1 MFFILLALLLIGG
14 LFALL
19 IHQVKLKGYL
29 GEKAVEKILA
39 TLPNEQYV
47 VYNNIL
53 LKTDYGTTQIDHI
66 VLSVF
71 GVFAIET
78 KNYQGWIFGNERD
91 DYWTQNIYGK
101 KTRFKN
107 PILQN
112 YGHFKA
118 IERVFSDF
126 DELKIIP
133 IVAFSGR
140 SELKVNVNSEN
151 VIKFSQLKGRIGS
164 YTLKLMN
171 FETVR
176 KMGEVLIH
184 NNIDSKENRIEHNTK
199 IKSNLKNNNIKIANN
214 ICPRC
219 GGNLVNR
226 NGKYGSFIGCSNYPK
241 CRFTKK
247 I

>member
-1 MFFILLALLLIGG
+1 MFFILLELLVFAG

-19 IHQVKLKGYL
+19 IYQVRLKGYL

-39 TLPNEQYV
+39 TLPKDQYL

-53 LKTDYGTTQIDHI
+53 LQTDYGTTQIDHI

-71 GVFAIET
+71 GVFVIET

-91 DYWTQNIYGK
+91 EYWTQNIYGK

-112 YGHFKA
+112 YGHVKA
-118 IERVFSDF
+118 IECVFSDF
-126 DELKIIP
+126 GELKLIP

-140 SELKVNVNSEN
+140 SELKVNVNSQN
-151 VIKFSQLKGRIGS
+151 VIKFSQLKSRIGL
-164 YTLKLMN
+164 YTIKIMN
-171 FETVR
+171 FETVV
-176 KMGEVLIH
+176 KMAEVLAH
-184 NNIDSKENRIEHNTK
+184 ANIDSKENRIEHNRK

-214 ICPRC
+214 VCPRC

-226 NGKYGSFIGCSNYPK
+226 NGKYGRFIGCSNYPK

>member
-1 MFFILLALLLIGG
+1 
-14 LFALL
+14 
-19 IHQVKLKGYL
+19 K
-29 GEKAVEKILA
+29 
-39 TLPNEQYV
+39 EQYV

-53 LKTDYGTTQIDHI
+53 LKTDYGMTQIDHI

-71 GVFAIET
+71 GVFVIET
-78 KNYQGWIFGNERD
+78 KNYQGWIFGNEREN
-91 DYWTQNIYGK
+91 YWTQNIYGK

-112 YGHFKA
+112 YGHVKA
-118 IERVFSDF
+118 IEHVFSDF
-126 DELKIIP
+126 EALKIIP

-140 SELKVNVNSEN
+140 SELKVTVNSEN
-151 VIKFSQLKGRIGS
+151 VIKFSHLNDQIRS
-164 YTLKLMN
+164 YTSKIMTI
-171 FETVR
+171 ETVM
-176 KMGEVLIH
+176 KMGDVLVQ

-199 IKSNLKNNNIKIANN
+199 IKTNLKNNNTKIDNN
-214 ICPRC
+214 SCPRC

-226 NGKYGSFIGCSNYPK
+226 NGKYGPFIGCSNYPK

>member
-14 LFALL
+14 LVALL
-19 IHQVKLKGYL
+19 IHQVRLKGFL

-39 TLPNEQYV
+39 TLPKEQYV
-47 VYNNIL
+47 IYNNIL
-53 LKTDYGTTQIDHI
+53 LKTDYGMTQIDHI

-71 GVFAIET
+71 GVFVIET

-112 YGHFKA
+112 YGHIKA
-118 IERVFSDF
+118 VERVFSDF
-126 DELKIIP
+126 EALKIIP

-140 SELKVNVNSEN
+140 SELKVHVNSEK
-151 VIKFSQLKGRIGS
+151 VIKFSQLKDQIGS
-164 YTLKLMN
+164 YALKMMTI
-171 FETVR
+171 ETVM
-176 KMGEVLIH
+176 KMGDVLVQ

-199 IKSNLKNNNIKIANN
+199 IRSNLKNNNMKLVNN
-214 ICPRC
+214 SCPRC

-226 NGKYGSFIGCSNYPK
+226 NGKYGRFIGCSNYPK

>member
-1 MFFILLALLLIGG
+1 MFHILLYLLFISGLLVVLIRR
-14 LFALL
+14 AK
-19 IHQVKLKGYL
+19 IKGYL
-29 GEKAVEKILA
+29 GEKIVDKILS
-39 TLPNEQYV
+39 TLPKDQYA

-53 LKTDYGTTQIDHI
+53 LKNDYGTTQIDHI

-71 GVFAIET
+71 GVFVIET

-91 DYWTQNIYGK
+91 AYWTQNIYGK

-112 YGHFKA
+112 YGHVKA
-118 IERVFSDF
+118 IERVLSDF

-140 SELKVNVNSEN
+140 SELKVNINTEN
-151 VIKFSQLKGRIGS
+151 VIYFGQLKSHIGS
-164 YTLKLMN
+164 YSVWMMT
-171 FETVR
+171 FDTVVQ
-176 KMGEVLIH
+176 MGEVLIR

-199 IKSNLKNNNIKIANN
+199 IKNNIKNNNKKIANN

>member
-14 LFALL
+14 LVALL
-19 IHQVKLKGYL
+19 IHQVRLKGYL
-29 GEKAVEKILA
+29 GEKAVERILA
-39 TLPNEQYV
+39 TLPKEQHV

-53 LKTDYGTTQIDHI
+53 LKTDYGMTQIDHI

-71 GVFAIET
+71 GVFVIET

-112 YGHFKA
+112 YGHVKA
-118 IERVFSDF
+118 IEHVFSDF
-126 DELKIIP
+126 EALKIIP

-140 SELKVNVNSEN
+140 SELKVTVNSEN
-151 VIKFSQLKGRIGS
+151 VIKFSQLKDRIGS
-164 YTLKLMN
+164 YALKRMN
-171 FETVR
+171 FETVL
-176 KMGEVLIH
+176 KMGEVLVQ

-199 IKSNLKNNNIKIANN
+199 IKSNLKNNNMIIVNN
-214 ICPRC
+214 SCPRC

-226 NGKYGSFIGCSNYPK
+226 NGKYGPFIGCSNYPK

>member
-1 MFFILLALLLIGG
+1 MFFILLDLLLIGG
-14 LFALL
+14 LVALI
-19 IHQVKLKGYL
+19 IHQVRLKGYL
-29 GEKAVEKILA
+29 GEKAVEKILT
-39 TLPNEQYV
+39 TLPKDQYV

-53 LKTDYGTTQIDHI
+53 LQSDYGTTQIDHI

-71 GVFAIET
+71 GVFVIET

-107 PILQN
+107 PIRQN
-112 YGHFKA
+112 YGHVKA
-118 IERVFSDF
+118 IERIFSDI
-126 DELKIIP
+126 DALEIIP

-140 SELKVNVNSEN
+140 SQLKVNVSSEN
-151 VIKFSQLKGRIGS
+151 VITFSQLKDRIGS
-164 YTLKLMN
+164 YTVKMMN
-171 FETVR
+171 FETVL
-176 KMGEVLIH
+176 KMGEVLIK
-184 NNIDSKENRIEHNTK
+184 NNIDSKENRIEHNRT
-199 IKSNLKNNNIKIANN
+199 IKSNLKKNNLKIANN
-214 ICPRC
+214 VCPRC

-226 NGKYGSFIGCSNYPK
+226 NGKYGRFIGCSNYPK

>member
-1 MFFILLALLLIGG
+1 MFFILLELLVFAG
-14 LFALL
+14 LLALL
-19 IHQVKLKGYL
+19 IYQVRLKGYL

-39 TLPNEQYV
+39 TLPKDQYL

-53 LKTDYGTTQIDHI
+53 LQTDYRTTQIDHI

-71 GVFAIET
+71 GVFVIET

-91 DYWTQNIYGK
+91 EYWTQNIYGK

-112 YGHFKA
+112 YGHVKA

-126 DELKIIP
+126 GELKLIP
-133 IVAFSGR
+133 IVTFSGR
-140 SELKVNVNSEN
+140 SELKVNVNSQN
-151 VIKFSQLKGRIGS
+151 VIKFSQLKGRIGL
-164 YTLKLMN
+164 YTLKMMN
-171 FETVR
+171 FETVM
-176 KMGEVLIH
+176 KMAEVLVH
-184 NNIDSKENRIEHNTK
+184 ANIDSKENRIEHNRT

-214 ICPRC
+214 VCPRC

-226 NGKYGSFIGCSNYPK
+226 NGKYGRFIGCSNYPK